1 MSLRLNTLSDSNSD
15 LVDEIEVLRSLLSE
29 LENPSNQ
36 EEIQQEPSENTP
48 TPLLLS
54 Y

>member
-1 MSLRLNTLSDSNSD
+1 MRLNTLSDTNSD
-15 LVDEIEVLRSLLSE
+15 LVDEIELLSCFLKE

-36 EEIQQEPSENTP
+36 EEIQEEILENTP
-48 TPLLLS
+48 APLLLS